1 MNGSGRTGPVTAEL
15 VIDAALGIID
25 AEGLDALTM
34 RRLARELGVE
44 PVTVYRQLPNKEAI
58 LAAVA
63 ERLWSG
69 PRSGPAAATRPPEA
83 ATGTRAPDEGP
94 WRERVRAMWLT
105 LYSIMLEHPNAIPLI
120 AKGGAYSAAAASG
133 TAGML
138 DVFRRAGLT
147 PDQAAELLH
156 ILSAGVVGFGFAA
169 LWSREL
175 RQGGPP
181 EGPAGGP
188 PAPVP
193 AELRPYLERAAR
205 WEPEEFAKALDI
217 ALDAYERPSRP
228 DRRRSSSSP

>member
-1 MNGSGRTGPVTAEL
+1 MSSPGRTGPVTAEL
-15 VIDAALGIID
+15 VVDAALSIID
-25 AEGLDALTM
+25 GEGLEALTM
-34 RRLARELGVE
+34 RRLARDLGVE
-44 PVTVYRQLPNKEAI
+44 PVTVYRQLPNKQAI

-69 PRSGPAAATRPPEA
+69 SGSPADATGPPEA
-83 ATGTRAPDEGP
+83 ATARSAPDEGP
-94 WRERVRAMWLT
+94 WRDRVRAMWLT
-105 LYSIMLEHPNAIPLI
+105 LHSIMLEHPNAIPLI

-138 DVFRRAGLT
+138 DVFRRAGLS
-147 PDQAAELLH
+147 PDEAAELLH

-205 WEPEEFAKALDI
+205 WEPGEFARALDI
-217 ALDAYERPSRP
+217 VLAAYGRPTPPARRP
-228 DRRRSSSSP
+228 PASAP